1 VPDLR
6 DDARDLFAA
15 ITGRRPDGL
24 WSAPGRL
31 VLLSAAD
38 GSNLSIA
45 VDRRTIVAAG
55 PRDDD
60 VLRVVSAE
68 FDQAVEISFTD
79 LDGVQGRAGWAT
91 LPLGVAWALGRSG
104 GDLAAVPGVDLVIES
119 NVPVG
124 AGLGSS
130 AALAS
135 AVALALDDLWLLGF
149 DRPELAAAGHLA
161 ESEFAA
167 LDFALSDHLAP
178 ADHLASLLGR
188 HDPALLVDA
197 RGEVES
203 IDVGLAAAGVTVL
216 VIETE
221 VDSVAPTVSV
231 ERFGEAADALRS
243 RDFDAFARAI
253 DEPFSGEGSGSEAAL
268 AAETARENG
277 ARAARMTSG
286 GTLVALAPLDAVSRI
301 QVALDG
307 AFAEH
312 GFSAPEVY
320 PVRASDGAARDA

>member
-1 VPDLR
+1 MPDLR
-6 DDARDLFAA
+6 DDVSELFAA
-15 ITGRRPDGL
+15 ITGRQPDGL

-31 VLLSAAD
+31 VLLSATD
-38 GSNLSIA
+38 GSSLSIA

-68 FDQAVEISFTD
+68 FDQAVEISLTD

-91 LPLGVAWALGRSG
+91 LPLGVARALGRSG
-104 GDLAAVPGVDLVIES
+104 GDLAAVPGIDLVIES
-119 NVPVG
+119 NVPAG

-135 AVALALDDLWLLGF
+135 AVALALDDLWRLGF

-167 LDFALSDHLAP
+167 LDSAP
-178 ADHLASLLGR
+178 SDHLASLLGR
-188 HDPALLVDA
+188 HDAALLVDT

-203 IDVGLAAAGVTVL
+203 IDAGLAAAGVTVL
-216 VIETE
+216 VIETGL
-221 VDSVAPTVSV
+221 DSVAPTVSV
-231 ERFGEAADALRS
+231 ERFGEASDALRA
-243 RDFDAFARAI
+243 RDFDAFARAL
-253 DEPFSGEGSGSEAAL
+253 DEPDSTGGEAAL

-277 ARAARMTSG
+277 ARAARVTSG
-286 GTLVALAPLDAVSRI
+286 GTLVTLAPVDAVSRI

-320 PVRASDGAARDA
+320 PVLASDGATRDA

>member
-1 VPDLR
+1 MPDLR
-6 DDARDLFAA
+6 DDVRELFVAVT
-15 ITGRRPDGL
+15 TGEPDGL
-24 WSAPGRL
+24 WSAPGRI
-31 VLLSAAD
+31 VLLGCED
-38 GSNLSIA
+38 GSSLSIA
-45 VDRRTIVAAG
+45 IDRRTIVAAG
-55 PRDDD
+55 PRDDA

-68 FDQAVEISFTD
+68 FDQAVEIPLAD
-79 LDGVQGRAGWAT
+79 LERVRGSAGWAG

-104 GDLAAVPGVDLVIES
+104 ADLAAVPGVDLVVES

-135 AVALALDDLWLLGF
+135 AVALALDDLWRLGF
-149 DRPELAAAGHLA
+149 DRPELAQAGLLA
-161 ESEFAA
+161 EAEFAG
-167 LDFALSDHLAP
+167 LEP
-178 ADHLASLLGR
+178 KPGDHLASLLGR
-188 HDPALLVDA
+188 HDAALLVDI

-203 IDVGLAAAGVTVL
+203 IDAGLAAVGVTVL
-216 VIETE
+216 VIETGLE
-221 VDSVAPTVSV
+221 SSNVAVSP
-231 ERFGEAADALRS
+231 EQFSDAADALRA

-253 DEPFSGEGSGSEAAL
+253 DESDNAGSEASL

-277 ARAARMTSG
+277 ARAVRMTSG
-286 GTLVALAPLDAVSRI
+286 GTLIALAPLDAVSRI

-320 PVRASDGAARDA
+320 AVRPSDGAARDA